1 MATIVNVGGGGK
13 NVFEIAKY
21 LLSAFIGSTTG
32 NVNTS
37 LVIPD
42 AVRISFHISSPSY
55 TGVTITGHQT
65 EDGSDT
71 GTRIDYIGY
80 GSAAGDHSYDVSA
93 YKSVSIKA
101 AVEPQRTSGNV
112 TLTNIKCYF

>member
-1 MATIVNVGGGGK
+1 MANIIRTGGSGK
-13 NVFEIAKY
+13 NVLEIAKY
-21 LLSAFIGSTTG
+21 SLIAFIGSTTG

-37 LVIPD
+37 LVVPD
-42 AVRISFHISSPSY
+42 AVRISFQISSPGY

-65 EDGSDT
+65 VDGSDT
-71 GTRIDYIGY
+71 GTTIDYIGY

-93 YKSVSIKA
+93 YKSVSIKVA
-101 AVEPQRTSGNV
+101 TEPQRTSGNV